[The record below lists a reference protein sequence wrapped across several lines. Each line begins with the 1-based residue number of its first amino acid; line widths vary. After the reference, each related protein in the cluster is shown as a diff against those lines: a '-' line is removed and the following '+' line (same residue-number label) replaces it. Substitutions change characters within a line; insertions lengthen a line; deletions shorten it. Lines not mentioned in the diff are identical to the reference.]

1 LTLFLFVYPYV
12 HAMFGPFLSTVPHQL
27 PLPSNPSLFTHTS
40 SLPGRNYSA
49 LISNYADDRVLAIIR
64 KIKNFC

>member
-1 LTLFLFVYPYV
+1 
-12 HAMFGPFLSTVPHQL
+12 MFGPFLSTVPQQL
-27 PLPSNPSLFTHTS
+27 PLPSNPSLSTHTS